1 MGCVCVC
8 VCVCVYIHI
17 NNGIPLSH
25 KKDDIFL
32 FEAKWMSTDIM
43 LNEMSDGE
51 RQMLYDFMHMWN
63 IKLFCLN

>member
-1 MGCVCVC
+1 M
-8 VCVCVYIHI
+8 CVCVYIHI

-43 LNEMSDGE
+43 LNEIT
-51 RQMLYDFMHMWN
+51 QMEKDKCYM
-63 IKLFCLN
+63 ISCICGI